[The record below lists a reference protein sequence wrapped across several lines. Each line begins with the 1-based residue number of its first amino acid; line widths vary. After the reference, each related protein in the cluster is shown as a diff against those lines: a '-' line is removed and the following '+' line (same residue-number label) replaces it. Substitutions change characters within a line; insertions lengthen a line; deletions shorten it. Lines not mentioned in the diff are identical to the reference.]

1 MQKHRRPG
9 KARRRSSRRAPWMAM
24 GALVASASL
33 SGRLTTPAYAYEPL
47 ATPVRT
53 ERLKALRFVVPAE
66 TAALTAWLHQAPLAQ
81 DPPAQRFDIAAGP
94 ISDVIAAFTSATGV
108 RVTLIGDELRGLQS
122 PGVSGLFTIEQAIE
136 QLLAGTNVTYR
147 VVAPQAI
154 ELRLA
159 GTTERVEVSARHIVS
174 SPKYTEP
181 LRDIPQT
188 INVITKDV
196 MAQQGATTLRDV
208 LRNVPG
214 ITFQAGEG
222 GVPAG
227 DQLTIRGFSART
239 DLFVDGVR
247 DFGGYT
253 RDAFNLEQVEVTK
266 GPSSAV
272 AGRGS
277 TGGSI
282 NQVSKLPSLQSG
294 YLGTVTLGNAG
305 SRRTTAD
312 LNQPLA
318 NVAIPGVAVRLNAM
332 WTENDVP
339 RRNEVHAERWG
350 VAPSIAFGLGTA
362 KRATLSYL
370 HLGQDNLPE
379 YGLPWVPANT
389 NPELQ
394 AYANSMPP
402 VDQRNFYGLTT
413 RDYETTD
420 TDIATLQLEY
430 DASRAFTLRN
440 TTRYGVNSRN
450 SVITAPRFVSVD
462 TSTAINRQL
471 QSRDMD
477 DSIVANQTNVV
488 SRFETGAVRH
498 ALAAGLEFTAETSEN
513 HARSGPLAPTADLY
527 HPNPSDPYPGPI
539 TRTGAFTKG
548 TASSAAAYAFD
559 TVELGNHWELTG
571 GLRWERFDLD
581 FDSVAVTGV
590 STPFDRTDEMVSGR
604 GAVVFKPRP
613 SGSVYLSYS
622 SSFNP
627 SAEGLSLNASNVDLE
642 PERTRSAEAGTKW
655 DVGQRL
661 SVTAALFHI
670 EKTNARTPGVNPGD
684 PPTVLAGRQRVAG
697 VELGISGRLTDRWT
711 ALAGYSFM
719 DSTIAASNTPAE
731 IDNALALTP
740 NNTFNLWTTFALPGE
755 VTVGGGLQ
763 YMDAVFRNATNISRV
778 PSYWL
783 VNGLAS
789 YAVNQHLTLRVNGT
803 NLANEEYVD
812 RVGGGHYIPGPGR
825 SVSVSTDIRF

>member
-1 MQKHRRPG
+1 
-9 KARRRSSRRAPWMAM
+9 MAM

-33 SGRLTTPAYAYEPL
+33 SGRLATPAYAHEPL
-47 ATPVRT
+47 ATTST

-66 TAALTAWLHQAPLAQ
+66 TVAFTAWLHQAPSPQ
-81 DPPAQRFDIAAGP
+81 DPPARRFDIAAGP
-94 ISDVIAAFTSATGV
+94 LEDVLAAFTSATGM
-108 RVTLIGDELRGLQS
+108 RITLASDTLRTVQS

-147 VVAPQAI
+147 FVAPQAI

-159 GTTERVEVSARHIVS
+159 GTTETVEVTAGRIVS

-196 MAQQGATTLRDV
+196 MTQQGATTLRDV

-253 RDAFNLEQVEVTK
+253 RDAFNLEQVEVAK
-266 GPSSAV
+266 GPSSAI

-294 YLGTVTLGNAG
+294 YLGTVSVGNAEYK
-305 SRRTTAD
+305 RTTID
-312 LNQPLA
+312 VNQPLSIG
-318 NVAIPGVAVRLNAM
+318 AIPGVAFRLNGM
-332 WTENDVP
+332 WTDNDVP
-339 RRNEVHAERWG
+339 RRTAVHADRWG
-350 VAPSIAFGLGTA
+350 VAPSIAVGLGTA

-370 HLGQDNLPE
+370 HLGQDNVPE
-379 YGLPWVPANT
+379 YGLPWVPPNT

-394 AYANSMPP
+394 AYSNGRPP

-413 RDYETTD
+413 RDYEKTD
-420 TDIATLQLEY
+420 TDIATLQLEF

-440 TTRYGVNSRN
+440 TTRYGVNNRD
-450 SVITAPRFVSVD
+450 SVITAPRFASVE

-477 DSIVANQTNVV
+477 DSIVANYTNLV
-488 SRFETGAVRH
+488 SRFETGAIRH
-498 ALAAGLEFTAETSEN
+498 AVSAGLEVAAETSEN
-513 HARSGPLAPTADLY
+513 HGRSGPLAPQADLY
-527 HPNPSDPYPGPI
+527 HPNPSDPYTGPI
-539 TRTGAFTKG
+539 VRNGAFTKG
-548 TASSAAAYAFD
+548 TANSAAVYAFD
-559 TVELGNHWELTG
+559 TVELGRRWELTG

-581 FDSVAVTGV
+581 FDSLLVTGEAA
-590 STPFDRTDEMVSGR
+590 PFNRTDSVLTGR
-604 GAVVFKPRP
+604 GAAVFKPKVN
-613 SGSVYLSYS
+613 GSVYVSYAT
-622 SSFNP
+622 SFNP
-627 SAEGLSLNASNVDLE
+627 SAEGLSLNANTVNLE
-642 PERTRSAEAGTKW
+642 PERARIAEVGTKW

-661 SVTAALFHI
+661 SMTAAGFHV

-697 VELGISGRLTDRWT
+697 IELGISGRINDRWS
-711 ALAGYSFM
+711 ALAGYSYM
-719 DSTIAASNTPAE
+719 DSKIAASNTPAE

-740 NNTFNLWTTFALPGE
+740 NNTFNLWTTFALPGD
-755 VTVGGGLQ
+755 VTIGGGLQ

-789 YAVNQHLTLRVNGT
+789 YAVNEHLTLRLNGT

-825 SVSVSTDIRF
+825 SVSVSTDIGF

>member
-1 MQKHRRPG
+1 
-9 KARRRSSRRAPWMAM
+9 
-24 GALVASASL
+24 
-33 SGRLTTPAYAYEPL
+33 
-47 ATPVRT
+47 
-53 ERLKALRFVVPAE
+53 
-66 TAALTAWLHQAPLAQ
+66 
-81 DPPAQRFDIAAGP
+81 
-94 ISDVIAAFTSATGV
+94 VIAAFTNATGV
-108 RVTLIGDELRGLQS
+108 RVTLIGDELKGVQS

-136 QLLAGTNVTYR
+136 QWLAGTNVTYR
-147 VVAPQAI
+147 FVAPRAV

-159 GTTERVEVSARHIVS
+159 GTTERVEVSARRVVS

-239 DLFVDGVR
+239 DMFVDGVR

-294 YLGTVTLGNAG
+294 YLGTATLGSAA
-305 SRRTTAD
+305 SRRATID

-318 NVAIPGVAVRLNAM
+318 TVAIPGVAVRLNAM

-394 AYANSMPP
+394 AYANGMPP

-413 RDYETTD
+413 RDYEKTD

-440 TTRYGVNSRN
+440 TTRYGVNRRD

-527 HPNPSDPYPGPI
+527 RPTPSDPYAGPI
-539 TRTGAFTKG
+539 TRTGALTKG
-548 TASSAAAYAFD
+548 RANSAAGYAFD
-559 TVELGNHWELTG
+559 TVELGSHWELTG

-581 FDSVAVTGV
+581 FDSVAVTGL
-590 STPFDRTDEMVSGR
+590 STPFDRTDTMLSGR
-604 GAVVFKPRP
+604 GAIVFKPRS

-627 SAEGLSLNASNVDLE
+627 SAEGLSLNAGNVNLE
-642 PERTRSAEAGTKW
+642 PEKTRSAEAGIKW
-655 DVGQRL
+655 DAGQRL
-661 SVTAALFHI
+661 SMTAALFHV
-670 EKTNARTPGVNPGD
+670 EKTNARTPGVSPGD

-697 VELGISGRLTDRWT
+697 VELGISGRITDRWT

-719 DSTIAASNTPAE
+719 DSKIAASNTPAE

-789 YAVNQHLTLRVNGT
+789 YEVNQHLTLRVNGT

-825 SVSVSTDIRF
+825 SVNVSTDIRF